1 MTGIIFNDNQNDHIH
16 DDQDN
21 HIHDNE
27 DDHHHDLIPPGGNV
41 PTSYNDEDDHMY
53 SWAYQHIPTSHIPT
67 KWEYVII
74 MKGGEKAKSHYH
86 HVKICH
92 L

>member
-27 DDHHHDLIPPGGNV
+27 EDHHHDSIPPGGNV
-41 PTSYNDEDDHMY
+41 PTNYEDDHMY
-53 SWAYQHIPTSHIPT
+53 TFMGLPAYSNQSYSH
-67 KWEYVII
+67 
-74 MKGGEKAKSHYH
+74 
-86 HVKICH
+86 
-92 L
+92 